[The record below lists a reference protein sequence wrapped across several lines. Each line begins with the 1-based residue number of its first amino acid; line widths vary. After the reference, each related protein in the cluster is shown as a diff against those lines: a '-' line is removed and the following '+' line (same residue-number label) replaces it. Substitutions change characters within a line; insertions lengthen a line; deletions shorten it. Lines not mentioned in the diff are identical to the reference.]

1 MLPTDVIHCI
11 QLQSQSLSAQQS
23 SKVIWALGSI
33 GYTMNT
39 IQLPLQLSSS
49 SSSSSSYLLLEELVM
64 KVNEI
69 KKSQIGNAITAS
81 QALTGIAKLGLQWTS
96 SSSSSSQLSNQ
107 LKGSIFELVIRICQ
121 SNNDRFVANAIW
133 ALGSIGVTC
142 DVIEPTMKNLLID
155 SASRVISES
164 SSWELCNIL
173 W

>member
-1 MLPTDVIHCI
+1 
-11 QLQSQSLSAQQS
+11 
-23 SKVIWALGSI
+23 
-33 GYTMNT
+33 MNT

-49 SSSSSSYLLLEELVM
+49 SSSSFLLLEELVM

-81 QALTGIAKLGLQWTS
+81 QALTGIAKLGLQWTSSS

-142 DVIEPTMKNLLID
+142 DVIEPSMKNLLID

>member
-1 MLPTDVIHCI
+1 M
-11 QLQSQSLSAQQS
+11 QSQSQSLSAQQS

-39 IQLPLQLSSS
+39 IQLPSQLSLSS
-49 SSSSSSYLLLEELVM
+49 PSSYLFIEELVM

-81 QALTGIAKLGLQWTS
+81 QALTGISKLGLQWT
-96 SSSSSSQLSNQ
+96 SSQLSNQ

>member
-49 SSSSSSYLLLEELVM
+49 PSSYLLLEELVM

-81 QALTGIAKLGLQWTS
+81 QALTGIAKLGLQWTL
-96 SSSSSSQLSNQ
+96 SSSSSQLSNQ

-142 DVIEPTMKNLLID
+142 DVIEPTMKNLLIA

>member
-49 SSSSSSYLLLEELVM
+49 SSSYLLLEELVM

-81 QALTGIAKLGLQWTS
+81 QALTGIAKLGLQWT
-96 SSSSSSQLSNQ
+96 SSSSQLSNQ

>member
-1 MLPTDVIHCI
+1 
-11 QLQSQSLSAQQS
+11 
-23 SKVIWALGSI
+23 
-33 GYTMNT
+33 
-39 IQLPLQLSSS
+39 
-49 SSSSSSYLLLEELVM
+49 M

-81 QALTGIAKLGLQWTS
+81 QALTGISKLGLQWT
-96 SSSSSSQLSNQ
+96 SSQLSNQ

>member
-1 MLPTDVIHCI
+1 
-11 QLQSQSLSAQQS
+11 LQSQSLSAQQS

-39 IQLPLQLSSS
+39 IQLSLQLSS

-81 QALTGIAKLGLQWTS
+81 QALTGIAKLGLQWT
-96 SSSSSSQLSNQ
+96 SSSSQLSNQ

>member
-49 SSSSSSYLLLEELVM
+49 SSYLLLEELVM

-81 QALTGIAKLGLQWTS
+81 QALTGIAKLGLQWT
-96 SSSSSSQLSNQ
+96 SSSSQLSNQ